1 MAQKIKLSEEQM
13 TTVIEKVITEQLGLL
28 KDDDPN
34 AFRTKVEDVDLVGLK
49 DYFPEY
55 RDRDFEVVDMDC
67 YVNWR
72 YDLDVRTW
80 GIKDIT
86 IYTTS
91 VQVSA
96 VIEIYDENYTEVE
109 TTKEIKLN
117 VDDMGGFQSDEPDK
131 WYYDDEKDDEMRYHT
146 ILPTNVQVDL
156 EDKFITVMWN

>member
-1 MAQKIKLSEEQM
+1 MI
-13 TTVIEKVITEQLGLL
+13 
-28 KDDDPN
+28 
-34 AFRTKVEDVDLVGLK
+34 GLK

-80 GIKDIT
+80 GIKDIS

-96 VIEIYDENYTEVE
+96 VIEIYDEEYTEVE
-109 TTKEIKLN
+109 TTKEIELN
-117 VDDMGGFQSDEPDK
+117 VDDMGGFKSDKPDK
-131 WYYDDEKDDEMRYHT
+131 WYYDDEKDNEMRYHT
-146 ILPTNVQVDL
+146 ILPVQMY
-156 EDKFITVMWN
+156 K

>member
-1 MAQKIKLSEEQM
+1 MRKIIVKESQLVNVAENVIKEQFS
-13 TTVIEKVITEQLGLL
+13 
-28 KDDDPN
+28 DDPN
-34 AFRTKVEDVDLVGLK
+34 TFRTNVEDVDLIGLK

-80 GIKDIT
+80 GIKDIS

-91 VQVSA
+91 VQLSA
-96 VIEIYDENYTEVE
+96 TIEIYDEEYTEVE
-109 TTKEIKLN
+109 TTKEIVLN

-146 ILPTNVQVDL
+146 ILPTHIQVDL
-156 EDKFITVMWN
+156 EDKFITVNWN

>member
-1 MAQKIKLSEEQM
+1 MKKIIVKESQLVNVAENVIKEQFS
-13 TTVIEKVITEQLGLL
+13 
-28 KDDDPN
+28 DDPN
-34 AFRTKVEDVDLVGLK
+34 TFRTNVEDVDLIGLK

-55 RDRDFEVVDMDC
+55 RDRDFEIVDMDC

-80 GIKDIT
+80 GIKDIS

-96 VIEIYDENYTEVE
+96 VIEIYDEEYTQVE
-109 TTKEIKLN
+109 TTKEIELS

-146 ILPTNVQVDL
+146 ILPTHVQVDL
-156 EDKFITVMWN
+156 EDKFITVNWN

>member
-1 MAQKIKLSEEQM
+1 MVNKIKLSEEQL
-13 TTVIEKVITEQLGLL
+13 TTAIGKVITEQLGVL

-34 AFRTKVEDVDLVGLK
+34 AFRTQVDDVDLIGLK

-80 GIKDIT
+80 GIKDIS

-96 VIEIYDENYTEVE
+96 VIEIYDEEYTEVE
-109 TTKEIKLN
+109 TTKEIELN
-117 VDDMGGFQSDEPDK
+117 VDDMGGFQSDKPDN

-156 EDKFITVMWN
+156 DDKFITVMWN